1 LPVNAAISSSAAP
14 AAVSAAVAAAV
25 AAAAV
30 ASAVVS
36 LVVRSLTWEV
46 RDWVVLSDAVRDA
59 AFACRWVEAALSW
72 SWRERMAFS
81 AVKRAAGEGGREGG
95 REGWRGGREGGEGG
109 RVSG

>member
-1 LPVNAAISSSAAP
+1 M
-14 AAVSAAVAAAV
+14 
-25 AAAAV
+25 
-30 ASAVVS
+30 
-36 LVVRSLTWEV
+36 VRSLTWEV

-109 RVSG
+109 RVSGQF